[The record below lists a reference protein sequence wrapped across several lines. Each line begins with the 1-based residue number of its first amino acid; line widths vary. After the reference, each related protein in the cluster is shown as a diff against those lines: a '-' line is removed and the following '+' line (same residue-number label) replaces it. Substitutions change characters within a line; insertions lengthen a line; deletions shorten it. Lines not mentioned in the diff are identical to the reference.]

1 MKRLQLS
8 TVDLVGSPTQAQVH
22 AGIEFIQENAKNG
35 HSVYVH
41 CKAGRTRSAT
51 LVACYLMKVS
61 PITTYT
67 PSVEPSTFWQR
78 FPYDACVYKVY
89 LLHVCNYFV
98 LHYRFFLICGNLHQ
112 SYINRLTNKH
122 IRNCYITIKHLP
134 IYPLPTFNVLSNLPI
149 DLPPPKCDIFYRWS
163 LNSISCFVTLPY
175 LEGSSKRVSWRNI

>member
-61 PITTYT
+61 PVI
-67 PSVEPSTFWQR
+67 
-78 FPYDACVYKVY
+78 
-89 LLHVCNYFV
+89 
-98 LHYRFFLICGNLHQ
+98 
-112 SYINRLTNKH
+112 
-122 IRNCYITIKHLP
+122 
-134 IYPLPTFNVLSNLPI
+134 PLPRSMSHYLCTFQRPV
-149 DLPPPKCDIFYRWS
+149 
-163 LNSISCFVTLPY
+163 
-175 LEGSSKRVSWRNI
+175 